1 MEAKLDNVLAKSWE
15 ILQEAKQGKTG
26 SRYITVCNFAINYP
40 NAYTVVL
47 RDVKSAEHQLI
58 FYTDYRSEK
67 VQQIKDDA
75 NLTAVYH
82 DDVTHI
88 QLILKGEAT
97 INYQNDIAQEHWQ
110 QSGFKGR
117 RSYLAQ
123 QAPSSVLTEEG
134 DGLEYLGSKNFADND
149 TAGFENFAV
158 VILKVDFLE
167 YLQLHREG
175 NRRAR
180 FNVKPH
186 NGWMGEW
193 IVP

>member
-1 MEAKLDNVLAKSWE
+1 MEAKLDNVLAKSWG

-26 SRYITVCNFAINYP
+26 SRYIAVCNFAKNYP

-47 RDVKSAEHQLI
+47 RDVESAEHQLI
-58 FYTDYRSEK
+58 FFTDHRSEK
-67 VQQIKDDA
+67 VQQIKDNA
-75 NLTAVYH
+75 NVTAVYY
-82 DDVTHI
+82 DDATHI

-123 QAPSSVLTEEG
+123 QTPSSVLTEKG
-134 DGLEYLGSKNFADND
+134 DGLEYLGSKKFDD
-149 TAGFENFAV
+149 DDPAGFENFAV

-180 FNVKPH
+180 FTVKPH
-186 NGWMGEW
+186 SGWMGEW

>member
-15 ILQEAKQGKTG
+15 MLQDAKQGRTG
-26 SRYITVCNFAINYP
+26 SRYITVCNFAKSYP

-47 RDVKSAEHQLI
+47 RDVEPADHQLI
-58 FYTDYRSEK
+58 FYTDQRSEK
-67 VQQIKDDA
+67 VQQIRDNP
-75 NLTAVYH
+75 NLTAVYY
-82 DDVTHI
+82 DDATHI
-88 QLILKGEAT
+88 QLILQAEAA
-97 INYQNDIAQEHWQ
+97 INYQNGIAKEHWQ

-134 DGLEYLGSKNFADND
+134 DGLEYLRSKKFDD
-149 TAGFENFAV
+149 DDPAGFENFAV
-158 VILKVDFLE
+158 VILNVNFLE

-180 FNVKPH
+180 FTVKPH
-186 NGWMGEW
+186 SGWMGEW

>member
-15 ILQEAKQGKTG
+15 ILQDAKPGKTG
-26 SRYITVCNFAINYP
+26 SRYITVCNFAKNYP

-47 RDVKSAEHQLI
+47 RDVEPAERQLI
-58 FYTDYRSEK
+58 FYTDQRSEK
-67 VQQIKDDA
+67 VQQIKDNP
-75 NLTAVYH
+75 NLTAVYY

-97 INYQNDIAQEHWQ
+97 INYQNDIAKEHWL
-110 QSGFKGR
+110 QSGFKVR

-123 QAPSSVLTEEG
+123 QAPSSVLNEEG
-134 DGLEYLGSKNFADND
+134 DGLEYLSSKKFDDND

-167 YLQLHREG
+167 YLRLHREG

-180 FNVKPH
+180 FTVKPYS
-186 NGWMGEW
+186 GWMGEW